1 MALPTTAR
9 ATNPL
14 PRFAEIAGA
23 LGMDRDEQA
32 AFLNLSRS
40 TYFRYLKAASVDA
53 GTAALAEFLPFA
65 YGHLLELFGDEEDV
79 RNWLL
84 RPNLALGRAR
94 PLDLLR
100 SLEGYERV
108 LETAK
113 RGVYGVY

>member
-1 MALPTTAR
+1 MALSASTQSG
-9 ATNPL
+9 NPL
-14 PRFAEIAGA
+14 PYFAEVASN
-23 LGMDRDEQA
+23 LGMSRDEQA

-40 TYFRYLKAASVDA
+40 TYFRHLKATSVDA

-65 YGHLLELFGDEEDV
+65 YEHLIELFGDEEDV

-84 RPNLALGRAR
+84 RPNLTLGRKR

>member
-1 MALPTTAR
+1 MASSTP
-9 ATNPL
+9 NPL
-14 PRFAEIAGA
+14 PRFAEVASI
-23 LGMDRDEQA
+23 LGISRDEQA
-32 AFLNLSRS
+32 TFLNLSRS
-40 TYFRYLKAASVDA
+40 TYFRHLKAGSVDA

-65 YGHLLELFGDEEDV
+65 YERLLELFGDEEDV

-84 RPNLALGRAR
+84 RPNLALGRER

-108 LETAK
+108 LKTAK